1 MIIPG
6 KVIWWILLVVF
17 LLIFGIAILS
27 QFKDL
32 LAKGETK
39 FSPLNQSEVSSNTE
53 QEIGTITYRGLDID
67 STDPPDTAIYKL
79 FRNFDPLFLN
89 ETKGNKIFYGSFIL
103 DLKGNTYNIYSSNLI
118 NMLREGIKDFSNYDP
133 DYQIGENWQ
142 QPPNCGAITA
152 NSQINYNNGCWVSA
166 LDARP
171 NPCKIYV
178 NSTTSNF
185 DGKVKIKV
193 VWYVVRVSSKTI
205 IDTIVTL
212 CDG

>member
-1 MIIPG
+1 MILAG
-6 KVIWWILLVVF
+6 KTIWWVLIFVF
-17 LLIFGIAILS
+17 LLIVGMIILL
-27 QFKDL
+27 QFKDV

-39 FSPLNQSEVSSNTE
+39 FSPLNQTEISSNNE
-53 QEIGTITYRGLDID
+53 EAEAITYRGLDID
-67 STDPPDTAIYKL
+67 PTDSPDTVIYKL
-79 FRNFDPLFLN
+79 FRNFDPFFLN
-89 ETKGNKIFYGSFIL
+89 ETKGNKIFYSSFIL
-103 DLKGNTYNIYSSNLI
+103 DLKGNSYDIYSSDLI
-118 NMLREGIKDFSNYDP
+118 NMLREGLRNFSRYDA

-142 QPPNCGAITA
+142 QPPNCGAVTA

-171 NPCKIYV
+171 NPCRIYA

-193 VWYVVRVSSKTI
+193 VWYLVRVSSKTI